1 MARTRAWRRYKDY
14 TKAKRKREIDIA
26 VSWYPSFWPSY
37 SDGEYVF
44 PKRGMYKNLHQYSKN
59 KIHCSCPWCSPRTR
73 NKGRH
78 RNTKNYAPSINY
90 GMMDKKRQMAMDED
104 IKDFENENY
113 IKGVK
118 QMYNNY
124 KYIETPNKVI
134 ALSTY
139 AGKTVRGV
147 AKCHPNDTFDVEF
160 GRKLAAARCNAKIAM
175 KRAINA
181 QNKYWAAHERQLEIN
196 RAFEKASRY
205 YVDAVAQL
213 RDAEDYL
220 DEVRS
225 SVYDA

>member
-26 VSWYPSFWPSY
+26 VSWYPSFWPGF
-37 SDGEYVF
+37 SDGEYIF
-44 PKRGMYKNLHQYSKN
+44 PKCGMYKNLHQYSKN

-78 RNTKNYAPSINY
+78 RDTKNYAPSINY

-104 IKDFENENY
+104 IKFFENEIQ

-139 AGKTVRGV
+139 AGKTVRGI

-160 GRKLAAARCNAKIAM
+160 GRKLAAARCNVKIAA
-175 KRAINA
+175 KRAANA
-181 QNKYWAAHERQLEIN
+181 QHKYWAAHNNLIEAKRILEKSCN
-196 RAFEKASRY
+196 YCS
-205 YVDAVAQL
+205 DAVNL
-213 RDAEDYL
+213 LHDAELYL
-220 DEVRS
+220 EEVRS

>member
-1 MARTRAWRRYKDY
+1 MARTRAWRRYKNY
-14 TKAKRKREIDIA
+14 TKAKRKRDIDVS
-26 VSWYPSFWPSY
+26 VSWYPSFWSGY

-78 RNTKNYAPSINY
+78 RDTKNYAPSINY

-104 IKDFENENY
+104 IKFFENEIQ

-139 AGKTVRGV
+139 AGKTVRGI

-160 GRKLAAARCNAKIAM
+160 GRKLAAARCNAKIAA
-175 KRAINA
+175 KRAANA
-181 QNKYWAAHERQLEIN
+181 QNKYWEAHKKYLEIN
-196 RAFEKASRY
+196 RTFEKYSQY
-205 YVDAVAQL
+205 YIDAVAQL
-213 RDAEDYL
+213 KDAETYL

>member
-1 MARTRAWRRYKDY
+1 MARTRAWRRYKNY
-14 TKAKRKREIDIA
+14 TKAKRKRNIDMFSNYWA
-26 VSWYPSFWPSY
+26 KKVNDPFTFWL
-37 SDGEYVF
+37 DGYRCGF
-44 PKRGMYKNLHQYSKN
+44 YDNLHQYSKN

-90 GMMDKKRQMAMDED
+90 GMMDKRRQMAMDYD
-104 IKDFENENY
+104 IKNFENENY

-139 AGKTVRGV
+139 AGKTVRGI
-147 AKCHPNDTFDVEF
+147 AKCHPNDTFDAEF
-160 GRKLAAARCNAKIAM
+160 GRKLAAARCNAKIAA
-175 KRAINA
+175 KRAANA
-181 QNKYWAAHERQLEIN
+181 QKKYWVVHDEYLKAN
-196 RAFEKASRY
+196 RDLLKFGQY
-205 YVDAVAQL
+205 YTDAVAQL
-213 RDAEDYL
+213 QDAEDYL
-220 DEVRS
+220 NEVRS

>member
-1 MARTRAWRRYKDY
+1 MARTRAWRRYKNY
-14 TKAKRKREIDIA
+14 TKAKRKRDIDLA
-26 VSWYPSFWPSY
+26 VSWYPSFWPGF
-37 SDGEYVF
+37 SDREYVF

-78 RNTKNYAPSINY
+78 RDTKNYAPSINY
-90 GMMDKKRQMAMDED
+90 GMMDKRRQMAMDYDE
-104 IKDFENENY
+104 KFFENEIQN
-113 IKGVK
+113 KGVK

-139 AGKTVRGV
+139 AGKTVRGI

-160 GRKLAAARCNAKIAM
+160 GRKLAAARCNAKIAA
-175 KRAINA
+175 KRAANA
-181 QNKYWAAHERQLEIN
+181 QNKYWAAHDEYREVD
-196 RAFEKASRY
+196 RAFEKACKY
-205 YVDAVAQL
+205 YIDAVAQL
-213 RDAEDYL
+213 KDAEAYL